1 MCFWIFFQKL
11 GAHFWDHHRDELFG
25 SSFFS
30 LLLPLP
36 KTYLHTSIHVPNAIW
51 IVIILHGRYR
61 RRSRCCSGTGL
72 LFRSFLRPIKVFFIP
87 QQNWKRDRENRG
99 RPPRPTFKPIIVWLL
114 YEVIWLPFGVVR
126 TFEKLF
132 LKDVFKQY
140 LLF

>member
-1 MCFWIFFQKL
+1 MLLNFFSKIGCTFLRSSSWWTLWIFI
-11 GAHFWDHHRDELFG
+11 
-25 SSFFS
+25 FFP

-61 RRSRCCSGTGL
+61 RRSRCCSGL

-99 RPPRPTFKPIIVWLL
+99 WPPRPTFKPIIVWLL

>member
-1 MCFWIFFQKL
+1 MLLNFFSKIRCTFLRPSSWWTLWIFI
-11 GAHFWDHHRDELFG
+11 
-25 SSFFS
+25 FFS
-30 LLLPLP
+30 PATATSKNILI
-36 KTYLHTSIHVPNAIW
+36 HTSIHVPNAIW

-61 RRSRCCSGTGL
+61 RRSRCCSGL

-99 RPPRPTFKPIIVWLL
+99 WPPRPTFKPIIVWLL

>member
-1 MCFWIFFQKL
+1 MLLNFFSKIGCTFLRSSSWWTLWIFI
-11 GAHFWDHHRDELFG
+11 
-25 SSFFS
+25 FFP

-61 RRSRCCSGTGL
+61 RRSRCCSGL

>member
-1 MCFWIFFQKL
+1 MLLNFFSKIGCTFLRPSSWWTLWIFI
-11 GAHFWDHHRDELFG
+11 
-25 SSFFS
+25 FFPATTTS
-30 LLLPLP
+30 KNILI
-36 KTYLHTSIHVPNAIW
+36 HTSIHVPNAIW

-61 RRSRCCSGTGL
+61 RRSRCCSGL